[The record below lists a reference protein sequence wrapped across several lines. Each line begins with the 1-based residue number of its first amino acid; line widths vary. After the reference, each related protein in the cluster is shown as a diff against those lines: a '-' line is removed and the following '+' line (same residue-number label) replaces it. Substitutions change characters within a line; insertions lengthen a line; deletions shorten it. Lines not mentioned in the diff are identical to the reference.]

1 MLLFTPVTTGEPV
14 STVVLT
20 VIAAVGSLFRLF
32 GGGVSGDVKRALE
45 GIRGTISQ
53 VADGLMRFAW
63 QIARALGKVL
73 SALHTIWVRVIW
85 PVLRQ
90 LPRAIGRLRRLIERD
105 LPRLLKLIERIRQ
118 RVLEIYER
126 WARPMLVTIQRIRRM
141 LLILR
146 LFRVKWAEQLDARL
160 SQVQGKIMQP
170 LAVALEH
177 IALVEQWLNVVVN
190 AEQLIQ
196 ETIFHNSVWHY
207 QDPLVRSVLGPFTR
221 PRDLLKELELWPAEP
236 ELPAG
241 QSTAELRLYLRQ
253 GVGPV
258 AADVAHGLAELRR
271 L

>member
-73 SALHTIWVRVIW
+73 QALHTIWVRVIW

-90 LPRAIGRLRRLIERD
+90 LPRALGRLRRLIERD
-105 LPRLLKLIERIRQ
+105 LPRLLKLIERIRA
-118 RVLEIYER
+118 RLLELYER
-126 WARPMLVTIQRIRRM
+126 WMRPLLVTIQRVRRM
-141 LLILR
+141 LVILR
-146 LFRVKWAEQLDARL
+146 LFHVKWAERLDARL
-160 SQVQGKIMQP
+160 SRLQGQIMRP

-196 ETIFHNSVWHY
+196 ETIFGRSVYHY
-207 QDPLVRSVLGPFTR
+207 QDPLVRSTLGAFTR
-221 PRDLLKELELWPAEP
+221 PMDPLEKLELWPRAAAV
-236 ELPAG
+236 PAG
-241 QSTAELRLYLRQ
+241 QSTEHLRLYLRQ
-253 GVGPV
+253 GTGPV
-258 AADVAHGLAELRR
+258 AEDVAHALAELRR